1 MVYLIH
7 FDKPLKHA
15 QHYSVGKS
23 SLTEAPYEY
32 AKSRRGGKTSFFHRS
47 CYDALLKKGDHNVKQ
62 QKAGV

>member
-23 SLTEAPYEY
+23 SLTEAPM
-32 AKSRRGGKTSFFHRS
+32 SMRNPGGAERHRS
-47 CYDALLKKGDHNVKQ
+47 FIGAVITPS
-62 QKAGV
+62 